1 MSGPREYKEL
11 SPRSVSRARAEKAL
25 ERLRTRTKAF
35 RYPKG
40 QSGNPNGQARFY
52 HEARRIAR
60 EAGPEMMYGL
70 IELACEAEDERVRS
84 VCLTA
89 VLDRGGLKPIDFDP
103 DEEAAATSKLSLEE
117 RKARL
122 AELTQRAALLL
133 GLQVVEPAE
142 LPDDELGSDESAQ
155 AEYEDG

>member
-11 SPRSVSRARAEKAL
+11 AARSVSRARAEEAL

-40 QSGNPNGQARFY
+40 QSGNPSGQARFY

-70 IELACEAEDERVRS
+70 VELACEAEDERVRS
-84 VCLTA
+84 VCLIA
-89 VLDRGGLKPIDFDP
+89 VLDRGGVKPIDFDP
-103 DEEAAATSKLSLEE
+103 NEAANALNGMSIAE

-122 AELTQRAALLL
+122 AELIARAQAL
-133 GLQVVEPAE
+133 VSA
-142 LPDDELGSDESAQ
+142 PDTILEACAAPSDEPEPQ
-155 AEYEDG
+155 